1 MTNPKFKF
9 KNLTRTDLLQYH
21 GENFVNVP
29 VYTIRN
35 EISSSSQP
43 TTSHTRSDV
52 QWGRSTDV
60 FWY

>member
-9 KNLTRTDLLQYH
+9 KNLTRTDLLQYN

-35 EISSSSQP
+35 EISSSSQA
-43 TTSHTRSDV
+43 TTPHTRSDV
-52 QWGRSTDV
+52 
-60 FWY
+60 F